1 MKEIWHKF
9 ISGGI
14 LFRVMA
20 INIGVFLL
28 LGFTKLILFLFQIAQ
43 VDLYSVFAV
52 PASLHTLLMQPWS
65 LITYMFLHEGLF
77 HLVSNMIML
86 YFGGILFNEFMG
98 RKRFLPM
105 YILGGISG
113 ALLYIAAYNLL
124 PVFAGS
130 VEQSVALGASASVL
144 AIFFTIAFYLPNFEV
159 GLLFLGS
166 IRLKYLAWIFL
177 AIDLLSIDK
186 GNPGGHIAHLGGAL
200 MGFIYVSAL
209 RRGHDFIEPIN
220 RLYARIKG
228 LVQPKP
234 VKKPHQVIDNPF
246 KIEYTYKHSQKAV
259 HDNNNQKSRGRF
271 DNKSKQEIIDEI
283 LDKINKSGYDS
294 LTREE
299 KETIFKISKED

>member
-1 MKEIWHKF
+1 MREIWAKF

-20 INIGVFLL
+20 INIAVFLL
-28 LGFTKLILFLFQIAQ
+28 LGFTKLIFFLFQVSQ

-52 PASLHTLLMQPWS
+52 PASLPALVRQPWS
-65 LITYMFLHEGLF
+65 LITYMFLHEGLL

-86 YFGGILFNEFMG
+86 YFGGILFIEFMG
-98 RKRFLPM
+98 KKRFLPM
-105 YILGGISG
+105 YILGGIAG
-113 ALLYIAAYNLL
+113 AALYIAAYNLL

-130 VEQSVALGASASVL
+130 VNLSVALGASASVL

-159 GLLFLGS
+159 GLLFLGT

-200 MGFIYVSAL
+200 MGFIYVTSL
-209 RRGHDFIEPIN
+209 RRGYDFIESIN
-220 RLYARIKG
+220 RVYARIKG
-228 LVQPKP
+228 MVQPKP
-234 VKKPHQVIDNPF
+234 VHRPNPIR
-246 KIEYTYKHSQKAV
+246 KNVSTIEYTFTQQHTGVREQK
-259 HDNNNQKSRGRF
+259 QKIRSRF
-271 DNKSKQEIIDEI
+271 DNKTKQEIIDEI
-283 LDKINKSGYDS
+283 LDKINKSGYES